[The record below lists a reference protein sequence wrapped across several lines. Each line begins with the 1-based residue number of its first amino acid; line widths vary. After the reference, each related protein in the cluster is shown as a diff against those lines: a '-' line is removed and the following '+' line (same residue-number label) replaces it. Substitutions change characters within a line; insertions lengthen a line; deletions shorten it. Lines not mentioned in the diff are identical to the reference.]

1 MMTVDPPVVQ
11 PSLGE
16 IALITG
22 TAVEGYRPGQRAEIQ
37 KIKLGLIVRPTQ

>member
-1 MMTVDPPVVQ
+1 MITVDPPVVH

-22 TAVEGYRPGQRAEIQ
+22 MADVGDNPGYSAEGPSPELNSARR
-37 KIKLGLIVRPTQ
+37 L